1 MQYLLVSSAMLRSF
15 SSDGESES
23 EVDVS
28 WLGLRFFEEK
38 KKSVVRTYIIES
50 GKKDVHGVQ
59 NPEQILE
66 LLRFIRQENRGV
78 IR

>member
-50 GKKDVHGVQ
+50 GKKGRTWRTEPRA
-59 NPEQILE
+59 NLGTAPLYPT
-66 LLRFIRQENRGV
+66 RK
-78 IR
+78 